1 MANCKWG
8 FYVFLHRKVAIKQVF
23 LLLIGKGI
31 YEGCLPTEIKAF
43 IVDHNTS
50 KGRPIISFAVLYLM
64 VKIMVCGHRIVN
76 IETP

>member
-1 MANCKWG
+1 MGLLC
-8 FYVFLHRKVAIKQVF
+8 FLHRKVAIKQVF

-31 YEGCLPTEIKAF
+31 YEGCLPTEIKTF

-64 VKIMVCGHRIVN
+64 VGLKVMVCGHRIVN
-76 IETP
+76 IETPK